1 MATTRYRH
9 LETPLGR
16 VLLTGREGALTGL
29 HFTGLN
35 ATPAI
40 DRAWVAD
47 DSGFEAVCRQLDEYF
62 AGRRQSFDVPLQMDG
77 SPFQVEVWSAL
88 LGVQYGE
95 TASYGEIARRIGR
108 KGAARA
114 VGAANGRNPIAII
127 VPCHRVIGAD
137 DTLTGYGGGLDRKAW
152 LLDLE
157 RGFRYQPEIGLE
169 RAAVHTFSAMRA
181 RHAGMRA
188 RAVLRPSPATAP

>member
-9 LETPLGR
+9 LETPLGK
-16 VLLTGREGALTGL
+16 VLLTGRDGTLTGL

-40 DRAWVAD
+40 DPAWVLD
-47 DSGFEAVCRQLDEYF
+47 DSGFGHICSQLDEYF
-62 AGRRQSFDVPLQMDG
+62 AGSRQSFDLPLQMDG
-77 SPFQVEVWSAL
+77 SPFQKEVWSAL
-88 LGVQYGE
+88 LDIQYGE

-108 KGAARA
+108 RGAARA

-157 RGFRYQPEIGLE
+157 RGFRYQPEIGQE
-169 RAAVHTFSAMRA
+169 RAAVHTFSATRA

>member
-1 MATTRYRH
+1 M
-9 LETPLGR
+9 ETPMGR
-16 VLLTGREGALTGL
+16 VLLTGRSGALTGL
-29 HFTGLN
+29 HFMGLN
-35 ATPAI
+35 ATPAL
-40 DRAWVAD
+40 DPTWTPD
-47 DSGFEAVCRQLDEYF
+47 DGSLDPVCRQLEEYF
-62 AGRRQSFDVPLQMDG
+62 AGDRRTFEVPLEMDG

-157 RGFRYQPEIGLE
+157 RGFRYQPELGRE
-169 RAAVHTFSAMRA
+169 RAAAHTFSATRA